1 MSRARG
7 GLPRVGAVTAM
18 LALVALAPF
27 YFASGLMAPPW
38 AITVLVVVWLA
49 LFGLGCVWF
58 RRRPLWTLALPLI
71 ALIVWF
77 GGLSAGEAWLGWTG

>member
-1 MSRARG
+1 MTTGR
-7 GLPRVGAVTAM
+7 LPRIGAVAAM
-18 LALVALAPF
+18 LALVAMAPF
-27 YFASGLMAPPW
+27 YLASGLMAPPW
-38 AITVLVVVWLA
+38 AIAILVVVWLA

-77 GGLSAGEAWLGWTG
+77 GGLSAGEALWGWTA